1 MAEAIGAAASIIG
14 IIGAAFT
21 VIQEIRSARGRVQGT
36 SETLD
41 NVSKHLDAV
50 DESLSLVREEKG
62 LQTARVEVQVK
73 AITDVA
79 TELRSFLDNLATR
92 QREKAVSQFFHALKS
107 GDKDDKKLQG
117 ILDQLDRAR
126 NELGLRISVAQVGLL
141 GNLQDG
147 FRVAFGVLDQTNTR
161 VNKVLGINLALMDI
175 VKNQALK
182 QAGQTVDG
190 TIAVNTADVLA
201 IGMSAPDDTPSINSS
216 NEARETNI
224 YGNVTLGQARIMT
237 GNIGVE
243 GWQEMAGRKTTIAN
257 NQFGHDVR
265 IITGDMGGEAARD
278 FNNSFWK

>member
-21 VIQEIRSARGRVQGT
+21 VIQEIRSAQGRVQGI

-41 NVSKHLDAV
+41 NVSKHLDAI
-50 DESLSLVREEKG
+50 DESLRLVREEER
-62 LQTARVEVQVK
+62 LQTARVELQVK

-79 TELRSFLDNLATR
+79 TELRSFLDNLAAR
-92 QREKAVSQFFHALKS
+92 QREKAVPQFFHALKS

-147 FRVAFGVLDQTNTR
+147 FRVAFRILEQTNTR

-175 VKNQALK
+175 VKNRAL
-182 QAGQTVDG
+182 QQTGQTADG
-190 TIAVNTADVLA
+190 FIPVNAADMLA
-201 IGMSAPDDTPSINSS
+201 MGMSAPDNTTSMSSS
-216 NEARETNI
+216 NEVRETNI

-243 GWQEMAGRKTTIAN
+243 GWQKMAGRKTTIAN

-265 IITGDMGGEAARD
+265 IITGDMGGEAARG
-278 FNNSFWK
+278 FNDSFWK

>member
-21 VIQEIRSARGRVQGT
+21 VIQEIRNARGRVQGT

-41 NVSKHLDAV
+41 SVSKHLDAV
-50 DESLSLVREEKG
+50 DESLSLVREEQG
-62 LQTARVEVQVK
+62 LQTARVELQVK

-79 TELRSFLDNLATR
+79 TELRSFLDNLTAR
-92 QREKAVSQFFHALKS
+92 QQEKAISQFFHALKS
-107 GDKDDKKLQG
+107 GDKNDKKLQG

-147 FRVAFGVLDQTNTR
+147 FRVAFRVLEQTNTR

-175 VKNQALK
+175 VKNRAL
-182 QAGQTVDG
+182 QQTADG
-190 TIAVNTADVLA
+190 FIPVNAADVLA
-201 IGMSAPDDTPSINSS
+201 IGMSAPDETTSMNSS

-243 GWQEMAGRKTTIAN
+243 GWKKMAGRKTTIAN

-265 IITGDMGGEAARD
+265 IITGDMGGEAARG
-278 FNNSFWK
+278 FNDSFWK